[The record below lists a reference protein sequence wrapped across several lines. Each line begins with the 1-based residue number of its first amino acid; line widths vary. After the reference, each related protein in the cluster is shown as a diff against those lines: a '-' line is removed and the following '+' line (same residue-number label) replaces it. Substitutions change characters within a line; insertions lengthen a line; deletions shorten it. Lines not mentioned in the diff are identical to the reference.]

1 MHVEG
6 TQSHSGLKELRKR
19 PSKSKKKQSSDFKH
33 ISHPDQ
39 IDDVAI
45 ESLQRAIGANKKKS
59 KLKYTFNLSA
69 NGVPTAQNMSAGNS
83 VSQN

>member
-6 TQSHSGLKELRKR
+6 AQSHSGIKEFRKR
-19 PSKSKKKQSSDFKH
+19 PSKSKKKHSSDFKH

-69 NGVPTAQNMSAGNS
+69 NAAHAAQNMNAGNS
-83 VSQN
+83 VS